1 MNIYKREDIQDQYT
15 EMVDRYI
22 RKGYVINPES
32 MSGSQGEIAKIDLT
46 DGREIVRVYIEHKT
60 HYGSMED
67 DWFDYDSIDIVA
79 ESFPYQEQTGLFS
92 DIWTGKGEEIKR
104 IEFCKLRGEYNCNLG
119 GSFTTKEAYVQMIK
133 DTREKRA
140 ERRAHSQE
148 DTITSNALYEKM
160 LEIARKQ
167 RGCKTI
173 KKEDISFA
181 RRINGSY
188 VLYLKNRRQRA
199 VEITANGIRVW

>member
-46 DGREIVRVYIEHKT
+46 DGGEIVRVYMEHKT
-60 HYGSMED
+60 HYGSPEN
-67 DWFDYDSIDIVA
+67 DWFDYESIDIVA

-92 DIWTGKGEEIKR
+92 DIWTGKGEEIAR

-119 GSFTTKEAYVQMIK
+119 GSFTTKEAYVQMLK

-140 ERRAHSQE
+140 ERKAHDQE
-148 DTITSNALYEKM
+148 DTITSDTLYDKM
-160 LEIARKQ
+160 LEIVKKQ
-167 RGCKTI
+167 RGCKTV
-173 KKEDISFA
+173 EMDDISGA
-181 RRINGSY
+181 RKINGSY
-188 VLYLKNRRQRA
+188 VIYLNNRRQRGVTIA
-199 VEITANGIRVW
+199 ANGIRVW